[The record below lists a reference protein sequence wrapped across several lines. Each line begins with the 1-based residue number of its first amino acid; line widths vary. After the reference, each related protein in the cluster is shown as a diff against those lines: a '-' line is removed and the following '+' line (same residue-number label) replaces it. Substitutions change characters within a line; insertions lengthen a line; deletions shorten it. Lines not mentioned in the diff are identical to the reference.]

1 MMISWIV
8 ASLVQKEFRR
18 CGFRG
23 SVVGFEEAR
32 ICRLAGQGELI
43 NLKVEG
49 MAEVHVMM
57 LPWSAFGHMI
67 PFLQFT
73 IALAKA
79 GIRVTYV
86 STPRNIQRLPQIP
99 ASLKDLVKYVELP
112 LEAVDGLP
120 NGAEA
125 TVDLSME
132 KIQYL
137 KIAYDL
143 LQKPFKELVLALSPD
158 WIITDFIADWT
169 VDISQETSI
178 PLISFSVFNS
188 AAICFLGPPE
198 YLVGE
203 GQKKVRGTPESL
215 TYSPEWLGFKSP
227 VAFRAFE
234 ATGTHQG
241 FYGENA
247 SGRSDAERIAKIQQG
262 CHLCC
267 IRSCMEFEGE
277 YIDLFAKISNKT
289 VIPVGVLPP
298 EHDEKKKGSIDES
311 WREVFRW
318 LDEQDPKSVLFVGFG
333 SENKFTKEQIFEI
346 AFGLELSELP
356 FLWALRKPEWA
367 VEDSDALPSGFRERT
382 HAKGIASFGWAPQ
395 LEILA
400 HPSVGGSLFHS
411 GWGSIIETLQ
421 HGHTLVILPFIADQP
436 LNARMLAAKNLAIEV
451 ERKEDGSFTKEGIAK
466 ALRQAM
472 VEEEGEKIRAC
483 ARKAVAIFGNQKLH
497 QEHYIGKFAEYLKD
511 SSANK

>member
-1 MMISWIV
+1 
-8 ASLVQKEFRR
+8 
-18 CGFRG
+18 
-23 SVVGFEEAR
+23 
-32 ICRLAGQGELI
+32 
-43 NLKVEG
+43 
-49 MAEVHVMM
+49 MAEVHVVM

-67 PFLQFT
+67 PFLQLS
-73 IALAKA
+73 IALAKV

-112 LEAVDGLP
+112 LEAVEGLP

-125 TVDLSME
+125 TIDLSME

-158 WIITDFIADWT
+158 WIITDLIADWT
-169 VDISQETSI
+169 VDISQEISI
-178 PLISFSVFNS
+178 PLISFSVFN
-188 AAICFLGPPE
+188 AATCCFIGPPE

-203 GQKKVRGTPESL
+203 GQKKLRGTPESM
-215 TYSPEWLGFKSP
+215 TSSPEWLCFKSP
-227 VAFRAFE
+227 VAYRAFE
-234 ATGTHQG
+234 AAGSHQG
-241 FYGENA
+241 VYGKNV
-247 SGRSDAERIAKIQQG
+247 SGRSDAERVAKILQG

-267 IRSCMEFEGE
+267 IRSCMEYEGE
-277 YIDLFAKISNKT
+277 YIDLFAKLSNKT

-298 EHDEKKKGSIDES
+298 EHDEKKERTDEK
-311 WREVFRW
+311 WHEVSKW
-318 LDEQDPKSVLFVGFG
+318 LDEQDPKSVVFVGFG
-333 SENKFTKEQIFEI
+333 SEYKFMKEQIFKI

-356 FLWALRKPEWA
+356 FLWALRKLEWA

-382 HAKGIASFGWAPQ
+382 HAKGIVSYGWAPQ

-400 HPSVGGSLFHS
+400 HTAVGGSLFHS

-421 HGHTLVILPFIADQP
+421 HGHTLVILPFIVDQP
-436 LNARMLAAKNLAIEV
+436 LNARMLAAKGLAIEV
-451 ERKEDGSFTKEGIAK
+451 ERREDGSFTREGIAK

-483 ARKAVAIFGNQKLH
+483 TRKAVTIFGDQKLH
-497 QEHYIGKFAEYLKD
+497 QEHYIGKLADYLKD